1 MFDKMYRDMRGLG
14 EEKRTKEEQEKWEKK
29 QKEKAEEKKKQS
41 KLDNIVT
48 LKNINLKVKKGELVF
63 VIGKVGSGK
72 STLLSAII
80 GDLLPIPQKQI
91 DQYARGEGLDREL
104 TQGEV
109 EAFQSDLLMQQY
121 DKDFK
126 PAIKV
131 SGSVSLAQQ
140 KPWIQ
145 NKTMRDNILYNKELD
160 HNTYVDT
167 IQFCELERD
176 LEIMNA
182 GDLSEIGEKG
192 INLSGGQQARLGLAR
207 AVYQDKDIFLLDD
220 PISAL
225 DAHVRKN
232 IMDNVVNGM
241 LKDKTRIL
249 VTHAIDFIHMA
260 DQIVIMD
267 KGAIIAQGSYDELL
281 ENPIFMKLQAINKIN
296 IDCTQKEEPKD
307 EEEKSDNKSTSSKKS
322 TPAAL
327 KESEDSEEKK
337 KEDAVYPSTLTLEEK
352 SAVFKTFGRKENK
365 DDGRIIKDENDEVI
379 EVTFDTYKQVFRY
392 YGHWSQFIAI
402 FVIIAFVKYL
412 ETQYAYII
420 GEWANQSKEIQLTDY
435 YHYTFKM
442 TKIVLGITAGH
453 CVRQYI
459 VRCLVSH
466 TMERVHKEVL

>member
-1 MFDKMYRDMRGLG
+1 MSGVA
-14 EEKRTKEEQEKWEKK
+14 EKEKTKEEQEEFEKK
-29 QKEKAEEKKKQS
+29 QKDKAAEKKKQS

-48 LKNINLKVKKGELVF
+48 LKKIDLKIKKGELVF

-91 DQYARGEGLDREL
+91 DHYARGEGLDREL
-104 TQGEV
+104 TQEEV
-109 EAFQSDLLMQQY
+109 EAFQSDLVMQQN
-121 DKDFK
+121 DKYFK

-145 NKTMRDNILYNKELD
+145 NKTLRDNILYNKDLNHD
-160 HNTYVDT
+160 QYVDT

-232 IMDNVVNGM
+232 IMNNVVNGM

-249 VTHAIDFIHMA
+249 VTHAIDFINMA
-260 DQIVIMD
+260 DKIVIMD
-267 KGAIIAQGSYDELL
+267 KGAIVAQGSYDELL
-281 ENPIFMKLQAINKIN
+281 ENPIFQKLQAINEIN
-296 IDCTQKEEPKD
+296 IDVTKKDESKEEDNQSDK
-307 EEEKSDNKSTSSKKS
+307 KSSSSKKS
-322 TPAAL
+322 TPSAEV
-327 KESEDSEEKK
+327 ESEKSEDV
-337 KEDAVYPSTLTLEEK
+337 KEDAVFPSPLSLEEK
-352 SAVFKTFGRKENK
+352 EALF
-365 DDGRIIKDENDEVI
+365 
-379 EVTFDTYKQVFRY
+379 
-392 YGHWSQFIAI
+392 
-402 FVIIAFVKYL
+402 
-412 ETQYAYII
+412 
-420 GEWANQSKEIQLTDY
+420 
-435 YHYTFKM
+435 
-442 TKIVLGITAGH
+442 
-453 CVRQYI
+453 
-459 VRCLVSH
+459 
-466 TMERVHKEVL
+466 